1 MRLVAAKVAT
11 EDEIARSWSLEK
23 VFDYNELLDM
33 QEDSE
38 LRAAEARKD
47 AMESAGSD

>member
-1 MRLVAAKVAT
+1 MRLVAAGWAR
-11 EDEIARSWSLEK
+11 DEEICGSWSIAK

-33 QEDSE
+33 QEDAD

-47 AMESAGSD
+47 AGEAR

>member
-1 MRLVAAKVAT
+1 MRLVAAGWAT
-11 EDEIARSWSLEK
+11 DEEICRSWSLAK

-47 AMESAGSD
+47 ATEFAGE